1 MGVPSFKILVLSLT
15 KYLVL
20 IFFRAQIELIDFGA
34 TREYSKSFMD
44 DWLRILRAAVAG
56 DREACVKWSRKVGY
70 LTGEESTVSAV
81 P

>member
-1 MGVPSFKILVLSLT
+1 
-15 KYLVL
+15 
-20 IFFRAQIELIDFGA
+20 
-34 TREYSKSFMD
+34 MD